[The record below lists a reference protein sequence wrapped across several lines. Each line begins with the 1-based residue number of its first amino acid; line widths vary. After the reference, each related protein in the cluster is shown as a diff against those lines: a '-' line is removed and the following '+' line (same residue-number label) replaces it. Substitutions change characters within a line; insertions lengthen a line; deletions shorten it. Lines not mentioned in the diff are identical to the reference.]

1 MFTGIIQAL
10 GRVKQQNPSGAG
22 RRYVIEADAIAGF
35 RLAEGDSVAVNGVC
49 LTALEPTSTTFAAD
63 VSNET
68 LSLTTLDRLEAGSPV
83 NLEPALRA
91 GDPLGGH
98 LVSGHVDGLATL
110 IRAEADGD
118 NRVMRFEAPPTLSRY
133 IAHKGSVT
141 LDGVSLTVNKVTDD
155 TFELNLIP
163 HTLAVTTLGRLEV
176 GDPVN
181 LEVDQ
186 LARYMERLLEIRRP
200 EPGSS

>member
-10 GRVKQQNPSGAG
+10 GRVSEQRESGAG
-22 RRYVIEADAIAGF
+22 KRFVIEADAIADF
-35 RLAEGDSVAVNGVC
+35 RLAVGDSVAVNGVC
-49 LTALEPTSTTFAAD
+49 LTALEPTATTFTAD

-68 LSLTTLDRLEAGSPV
+68 LSLTTLDRLQAGTTV

-110 IRAEADGD
+110 VEQHADGD
-118 NRVMRFEAPPTLSRY
+118 NRRMTFEAPPTLARY

-141 LDGVSLTVNKVTDD
+141 LDGVSLTVNKVGDV

-176 GDPVN
+176 GDTVN

-186 LARYMERLLEIRRP
+186 LARYMERLLETRPP
-200 EPGSS
+200 EPRNS

>member
-1 MFTGIIQAL
+1 MFTGIVKAL
-10 GRVKQQNPSGAG
+10 GRIAETRPSPAG
-22 RRYVIEADAIAGF
+22 KRMVIEAEAVAGF

-49 LTALEPTSTTFAAD
+49 LTALEPTSTTFTAD

-68 LSLTTLDRLEAGSPV
+68 LDLTSLGRLEPGDPV

-91 GDPLGGH
+91 GEPLGGH

-110 IRAEADGD
+110 LDQHADGD
-118 NRVMRFEAPPTLSRY
+118 NRRMRFEAPPTLARY
-133 IAHKGSVT
+133 ISHKGSVT
-141 LDGVSLTVNKVTDD
+141 LDGVSLTVNKVGDT

-163 HTLAVTTLGRLEV
+163 HTLAVTTLGRLQA
-176 GDPVN
+176 GDAVN

-186 LARYMERLLEIRRP
+186 LARILERLLETRSP
-200 EPGSS
+200 EPGNS

>member
-1 MFTGIIQAL
+1 MFTGIIKAL
-10 GRVKQQNPSGAG
+10 GRIAESQPGPAG
-22 RRYVIEADAIAGF
+22 RTMVIEADAIAEF
-35 RLAEGDSVAVNGVC
+35 DLDEGDSVAVNGVC
-49 LTALEPTSTTFAAD
+49 LTALKPSGTSFTAD

-68 LSLTTLDRLEAGSPV
+68 LDLTSLGRLDTGSVV

-110 IRAEADGD
+110 VEQHDDGA
-118 NRVMRFEAPPTLSRY
+118 NRRMRFEAPPTLARY

-141 LDGVSLTVNKVTDD
+141 LDGVSLTVNKVDETA
-155 TFELNLIP
+155 FELNLIP
-163 HTLAVTTLGRLEV
+163 HTLAVTTLGRLTV
-176 GDPVN
+176 GDSVN

-186 LARYMERLLEIRRP
+186 LARYMERLLDTRHLDPRN
-200 EPGSS
+200 S